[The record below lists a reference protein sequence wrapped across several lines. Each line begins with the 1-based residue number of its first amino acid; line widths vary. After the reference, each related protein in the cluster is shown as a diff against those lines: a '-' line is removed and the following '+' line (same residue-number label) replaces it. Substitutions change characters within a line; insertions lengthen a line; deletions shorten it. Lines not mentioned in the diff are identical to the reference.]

1 MNPNKRVYIVLFV
14 LPDIRGPPQAFSY
27 SIKTRRMLMYTKE
40 KNFFKNVG
48 KSGRLNCE
56 YIVEAQKFLQIFFDE
71 EKCVVANENLTV
83 NQFKKKVRISLLNLK
98 INKYKRYIRLCEK
111 EVLMDEIFLFEGE
124 FQDDYSFLENK
135 VTVMNFKMTVK
146 NDLLYAVLNA
156 MEQPQRDII
165 YLSLCEEMSDREIG
179 ERLQMSRSKVQRIK
193 QQMKI
198 KIYNAMTG
206 GTQNDRKT

>member
-1 MNPNKRVYIVLFV
+1 M
-14 LPDIRGPPQAFSY
+14 
-27 SIKTRRMLMYTKE
+27 
-40 KNFFKNVG
+40 
-48 KSGRLNCE
+48 
-56 YIVEAQKFLQIFFDE
+56 
-71 EKCVVANENLTV
+71 ANENLTV

-198 KIYNAMTG
+198 KIYDAMTG

>member
-1 MNPNKRVYIVLFV
+1 M
-14 LPDIRGPPQAFSY
+14 
-27 SIKTRRMLMYTKE
+27 
-40 KNFFKNVG
+40 
-48 KSGRLNCE
+48 
-56 YIVEAQKFLQIFFDE
+56 
-71 EKCVVANENLTV
+71 
-83 NQFKKKVRISLLNLK
+83 LNLK

-124 FQDDYSFLENK
+124 FQDDYSFLENR

-179 ERLQMSRSKVQRIK
+179 ERLQMSRSRVQRIK

>member
-1 MNPNKRVYIVLFV
+1 M
-14 LPDIRGPPQAFSY
+14 
-27 SIKTRRMLMYTKE
+27 
-40 KNFFKNVG
+40 
-48 KSGRLNCE
+48 
-56 YIVEAQKFLQIFFDE
+56 
-71 EKCVVANENLTV
+71 ANEDLTV

-198 KIYNAMTG
+198 EIYNAMTG

>member
-1 MNPNKRVYIVLFV
+1 M
-14 LPDIRGPPQAFSY
+14 
-27 SIKTRRMLMYTKE
+27 
-40 KNFFKNVG
+40 
-48 KSGRLNCE
+48 
-56 YIVEAQKFLQIFFDE
+56 
-71 EKCVVANENLTV
+71 ANENLTV

-124 FQDDYSFLENK
+124 FQDDYSFLENR

-179 ERLQMSRSKVQRIK
+179 ERLQMSRSRVQRIK